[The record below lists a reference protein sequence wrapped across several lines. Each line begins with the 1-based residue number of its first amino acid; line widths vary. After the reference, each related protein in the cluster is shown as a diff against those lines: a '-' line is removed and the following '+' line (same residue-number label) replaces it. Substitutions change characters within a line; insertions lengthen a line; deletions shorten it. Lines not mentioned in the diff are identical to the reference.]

1 MTALRRMTAC
11 SSQATLAPVRACH
24 RYNTSYFSKHNASFY
39 AAKFRKYNA
48 SGRYS
53 PWHSAKHNASG
64 RHRRLRGSKRA
75 RGRNISSHGGRGRGK
90 ARVVCVTTIM
100 RVAIIPDTDCCPH
113 IGNGSCASGYVGGR
127 TSEAC
132 GFDRYGRPVYAT
144 CCRKAGST
152 AAHCLTTMK
161 LRTGKTWTFQSGA
174 WSKAQDQL
182 SNDSFSSGFA
192 FHPPTGWG
200 KPAPAASSH
209 QTEGEPG
216 HLSASDSTEVTTPEE
231 ETCVPP
237 YQNVSTSR
245 TTRPVAL
252 FGL

>member
-1 MTALRRMTAC
+1 
-11 SSQATLAPVRACH
+11 
-24 RYNTSYFSKHNASFY
+24 
-39 AAKFRKYNA
+39 
-48 SGRYS
+48 
-53 PWHSAKHNASG
+53 
-64 RHRRLRGSKRA
+64 
-75 RGRNISSHGGRGRGK
+75 
-90 ARVVCVTTIM
+90 M

-113 IGNGSCASGYVGGR
+113 IGNGSCAAGYVGGR

-192 FHPPTGWG
+192 FHPPTAWG

-245 TTRPVAL
+245 TTRPVLFTHSTLGAL
-252 FGL
+252 RARRYTTSA